1 LSQDAIDLTV
11 AEAAGRIAAGEL
23 TSEALV
29 RACLDRIA
37 AREDAVVAWAHLDP
51 DQALAAARAA
61 DAVKPEG
68 ALHGVPIA
76 VKDIFDTCDMPTE
89 YGSPIY
95 AGHRP
100 VMDSACVALLRRAG
114 AVLLGKTH
122 TTEFAALHPA
132 PTRNPHNPDFTPGGS
147 SAGSAAAVADRMAP
161 AATGTQTFGSVVRPA
176 AFCGVVGFKPTFGTI
191 SRGALKP
198 QAETLDTVGT
208 FSRSVADVPVL
219 MGALTGTDA
228 RAFSGGAPD
237 TPRVGVIRG
246 PGWDKAQP
254 ETAAAIDSAAAA
266 LADAGMRVEALDV
279 PALFEKALDAHFT
292 LGCFEIARSMAHER
306 RVAPDKLSQELSE
319 MVEVGE
325 GVPMS
330 DYRAAVMVREA
341 AAARLAAIFGDH
353 DVLLTASA
361 PGEAPRGL
369 GGTGNPVFN
378 RFWTFL
384 HVPCITLPCGT
395 GPNGLPT
402 AVQLVGPLG
411 GDVSLIAIARAAET
425 ALA

>member
-1 LSQDAIDLTV
+1 
-11 AEAAGRIAAGEL
+11 
-23 TSEALV
+23 
-29 RACLDRIA
+29 
-37 AREDAVVAWAHLDP
+37 
-51 DQALAAARAA
+51 
-61 DAVKPEG
+61 
-68 ALHGVPIA
+68 
-76 VKDIFDTCDMPTE
+76 
-89 YGSPIY
+89 
-95 AGHRP
+95 
-100 VMDSACVALLRRAG
+100 MDSACVALLRRAG

-132 PTRNPHNPDFTPGGS
+132 PTRNPHDPAFTPGGS

-161 AATGTQTFGSVVRPA
+161 GAIGTQTFGSVVRPA

-208 FSRSVADVPVL
+208 FSRTVADVPVL

-228 RAFSGGAPD
+228 AAFTGRAPD
-237 TPRVGVIRG
+237 APKIGVIRG
-246 PGWDKAQP
+246 PGWDKAEP
-254 ETAAAIDSAAAA
+254 ETVAAIDRAAAA
-266 LADAGMRVEALDV
+266 LAGAGMRVEAVDV
-279 PALFEKALDAHFT
+279 PALFEDALDAHFT

-306 RVAPDKLSQELSE
+306 RVAPDRISRALSE
-319 MVEVGE
+319 MVEAGE
-325 GVPMS
+325 AIPMG
-330 DYRAAVMVREA
+330 DYRAAVDVREA

-369 GGTGNPVFN
+369 DGTGNPVFN

-384 HVPCITLPCGT
+384 HVPCITLPYGT

-402 AVQLVGPLG
+402 AVQLVGPRG
-411 GDVSLIAIARAAET
+411 GDVTLIGIARAAEK